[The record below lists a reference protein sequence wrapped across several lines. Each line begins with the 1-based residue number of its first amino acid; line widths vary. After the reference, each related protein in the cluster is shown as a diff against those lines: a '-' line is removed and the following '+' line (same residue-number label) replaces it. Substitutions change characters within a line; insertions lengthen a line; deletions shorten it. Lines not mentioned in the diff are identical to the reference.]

1 MLYTRNET
9 LFSIDTSPRPRRIFI
24 FDVDT
29 IQKHSEILFLN
40 EDWLNE

>member
-9 LFSIDTSPRPRRIFI
+9 LFSIDTSPRRIFI

-40 EDWLNE
+40 EDRLNE